1 MDDKEKIDLEQ
12 ENANEHEPIH
22 QPPAKRT
29 INLKP
34 FSFVMLVFG
43 LVLATAGITFFVLTT
58 GESKIVEVVNPQ
70 KTKIVDRQ
78 EFTKLYDAYD
88 EMIANYYDDIDETTI
103 IDGAING
110 MIDALDDPYSDYLN
124 EKEARQLHESISS
137 SFEGIGAEIQEKN
150 SYINVVSPIKNSP
163 AERAGILPNDLI
175 IAVDGESIQG
185 LSSSE
190 AVLLIRGE
198 KGTTVTLSIKRG
210 GTAEP
215 VDMKIVRDVIPVET
229 IYTEMLED
237 GIAHIHI
244 TSFSEDTYTELLAA
258 LDDMEAQGMKGLIV
272 DVRQNPGG
280 LLNVAIE
287 ISDLFV
293 EDGKN
298 LFQYEKKGSNP
309 DIFTATAGR
318 KVTVPVTLVIDEGS
332 ASASEILAG
341 ALKESAG
348 IPLVGVKTF
357 GKGTVQSPKNLRD
370 GSNLKLTTAK
380 WLTADGNWIHKKGIE
395 PTVSVPY
402 PSYAMLPFLD
412 PATEMKEGMNTPT
425 IKAAEE
431 MFEAVGYNPGEVD
444 GQFDEQTTQAVKKIQ
459 EDLKVDVTG
468 ILEGETTIGLM
479 NKLRT
484 KIQVDDPQLLKA
496 KELLLEKVGQ

>member
-1 MDDKEKIDLEQ
+1 MDEKENNGLES
-12 ENANEHEPIH
+12 ENELNH

-43 LVLATAGITFFVLTT
+43 LVLASAGVTFFALTT
-58 GESKIVEVVNPQ
+58 GDDKVVDVGSPQ
-70 KTKIVDRQ
+70 KPLNMNRQ
-78 EFTKLYDAYD
+78 EFAKLYDAYD
-88 EMIANYYDDIDETTI
+88 EVVGNYYDEIDETAI

-110 MIDALDDPYSDYLN
+110 MIDALGDPYSDYLN
-124 EKEARQLHESISS
+124 EKEARQLNESISS
-137 SFEGIGAEIQEKN
+137 SFEGIGAEIQEQN
-150 SYINVVSPIKNSP
+150 GYINVVSPIKNSP
-163 AERAGILPNDLI
+163 AEHAGILPNDLI

-198 KGTTVTLSIKRG
+198 KGTPVTLTIKRG
-210 GTAEP
+210 ENAEP

-229 IYTEMLED
+229 VYTEMLSD

-244 TSFSEDTYTELLAA
+244 TSFSEGTYAELLAA
-258 LDDMEAQGMKGLIV
+258 LDDMEKQGMKGLIV

-280 LLNVAIE
+280 ILETAIE

-293 EDGKN
+293 EKGKN
-298 LFQYEKKGSNP
+298 LFQYEDKGSKP
-309 DIFTATAGR
+309 IVYTASGNR

-341 ALKESAG
+341 AMKESAG

-357 GKGTVQSPKNLRD
+357 GKGTVQSPKNLPD

-412 PATEMKEGMNTPT
+412 PAAEMKEGMNSPS

-431 MFEAVGYNPGEVD
+431 MLEAVGYEPGEID
-444 GQFDEQTTQAVKKIQ
+444 GLFDEKTSQAVKQ
-459 EDLKVDVTG
+459 LQDDLTVEANGV
-468 ILEGETTIGLM
+468 LLGETTLGLM

-484 KIQVDDPQLLKA
+484 KIQKEDPQLLKA
-496 KELLLEKVGQ
+496 KELLLEKVGK

>member
-1 MDDKEKIDLEQ
+1 MDEKENNGLEQ
-12 ENANEHEPIH
+12 EHESNH

-58 GESKIVEVVNPQ
+58 GDDKVVEVVSPQ
-70 KTKIVDRQ
+70 KPIVVERK
-78 EFTKLYDAYD
+78 EFGKLYNAYD
-88 EMIANYYDDIDETTI
+88 EMIANYYDEIDETAI

-110 MIDALDDPYSDYLN
+110 MIDALGDPYSDYLN
-124 EKEARQLHESISS
+124 VKEARQLHESISS

-150 SYINVVSPIKNSP
+150 GYINVVSPIKNSP

-198 KGTTVTLSIKRG
+198 KGTTVTLSVKRG

-229 IYTEMLED
+229 VYAEMLEGD
-237 GIAHIHI
+237 IAHIHI
-244 TSFSEDTYTELLAA
+244 TSFSEGTYAELLTA

-280 LLNVAIE
+280 LLDAAIE

-293 EDGKN
+293 ENGKN
-298 LFQYEKKGSNP
+298 LFQYEKKGSKP
-309 DIFTATAGR
+309 DIYTATAGR

-357 GKGTVQSPKNLRD
+357 GKGTVQSPKNLLD

-412 PATEMKEGMNTPT
+412 PATEMKEGMNTPS

-431 MFEAVGYNPGEVD
+431 MLEAVGYAPGEID
-444 GQFDEQTTQAVKKIQ
+444 GLFDEQTTQAVEKIQ
-459 EDLKVDVTG
+459 QDLKLEVNG
-468 ILEGETTIGLM
+468 ILAGETTIGLM

-496 KELLLEKVGQ
+496 KDLLLEKIGQ

>member
-12 ENANEHEPIH
+12 QSETTH

-58 GESKIVEVVNPQ
+58 GEDKVVEVVSPQ
-70 KTKIVDRQ
+70 KPKVVDRN
-78 EFTKLYDAYD
+78 EFKKLYNAYD
-88 EMIANYYDDIDETTI
+88 EMLANYYDEIDETAI

-110 MIDALDDPYSDYLN
+110 MIDALGDPYSDYLN
-124 EKEARQLHESISS
+124 VKEARQLHESISS

-150 SYINVVSPIKNSP
+150 GYINVVSPIKNSP

-210 GTAEP
+210 EAAET
-215 VDMKIVRDVIPVET
+215 VDIKIVRDVIPVET
-229 IYTEMLED
+229 VYTEMLED
-237 GIAHIHI
+237 DIAHIRI
-244 TSFSEDTYTELLAA
+244 TSFSEGTYAELLTA

-280 LLNVAIE
+280 ILDTAIE

-293 EDGKN
+293 ENGKN
-298 LFQYEKKGSNP
+298 LFQYEAKGSKP
-309 DIFTATAGR
+309 IVYTASGDR

-341 ALKESAG
+341 AMKESAD

-357 GKGTVQSPKNLRD
+357 GKGTVQSPKNLAD

-412 PATEMKEGMNTPT
+412 PATEMKVGMNTPS
-425 IKAAEE
+425 IKDAEQ
-431 MFEAVGYNPGEVD
+431 MLEAVGYDPGDID
-444 GQFDEQTTQAVKKIQ
+444 GLFNEQTAQAVRKIQ
-459 EDLKVDVTG
+459 QDLKLEENG
-468 ILEGETTIGLM
+468 ILAGETTLGLM

-496 KELLLEKVGQ
+496 KELLLEKLGQ

>member
-1 MDDKEKIDLEQ
+1 MEEKENTDLEQ
-12 ENANEHEPIH
+12 GNGSGH
-22 QPPAKRT
+22 QPPAKRS

-43 LVLATAGITFFVLTT
+43 LVLVTAAITFFVLTT
-58 GESKIVEVVNPQ
+58 GEDKVVEVVNPQ
-70 KTKIVDRQ
+70 KTAIDRK
-78 EFTKLYDAYD
+78 EFKKLYDAYD
-88 EMIANYYDDIDETTI
+88 EMKANYYEDIDETAI

-110 MIDALDDPYSDYLN
+110 MIDALGDPYTDYLN
-124 EKEARQLHESISS
+124 QSEARQLNDSIAS
-137 SFEGIGAEIQEKN
+137 SFEGIGAEIQEQNGFIK
-150 SYINVVSPIKNSP
+150 VVSPIKNSP
-163 AERAGILPNDLI
+163 AEKAGILANDLI
-175 IAVDGESIQG
+175 VAVDGESIQG

-210 GTAEP
+210 EATEP

-229 IYTEMLED
+229 VYTEMLEGD
-237 GIAHIHI
+237 IAHIHI
-244 TSFSEDTYTELLAA
+244 TSFSDGTYDELLLA
-258 LDDMEAQGMKGLIV
+258 LDEMEAQGMKGLIV

-280 LLNVAIE
+280 RLDKAMQ

-293 EDGKN
+293 ENGKN
-298 LFQYEKKGSNP
+298 LFQYEVKGQKP
-309 DIFTATAGR
+309 EVYTAEGNR
-318 KVTVPVTLVIDEGS
+318 KVTVPVALVIDDGS

-357 GKGTVQSPKNLRD
+357 GKGTVQTPMDLPD

-380 WLTADGNWIHKKGIE
+380 WLTPNGNWIHKKGIE
-395 PTVSVPY
+395 PDIPVPY

-412 PATEMKEGMNTPT
+412 PATEMKEGMLTPA
-425 IKAAEE
+425 IKSAEE
-431 MFEAVGYNPGEVD
+431 MLEAVGYNPGEID
-444 GQFDEQTTQAVKKIQ
+444 GAFDKQTAQAVKKLQ
-459 EDLKVDVTG
+459 QDLALEPTG
-468 ILEGETTIGLM
+468 ILIGDTTLGLM

-484 KIQVDDPQLLKA
+484 KIQDEDPQLLKA
-496 KELLLEKVGQ
+496 KEVLLEKIAN